1 MGTTALW
8 ARYMCTAVSSNS
20 NIKHYNNSSGSYLDL
35 EVMTAAVSG
44 GSGDLALGRTAC
56 RVELE

>member
-8 ARYMCTAVSSNS
+8 ARYMCSTVSSNS
-20 NIKHYNNSSGSYLDL
+20 NMTYYNNNSDSYLDL

-44 GSGDLALGRTAC
+44 GSGDLALVRTAC